1 MTTDMAPIVSVY
13 GGLIEACVQE
23 AEMQDPVWI
32 KSLLGVHI
40 AAGSTAF
47 VMAPLALLTAKG
59 GKAHRRWGK
68 VYFWSMAVVG
78 STAIVLA
85 LYRPVLFLALV
96 AVFSFYAAFAAYRV
110 LFHKNLPRGQKVT
123 WPDWVAAI
131 FTFASS
137 LALALLGVFKPVLV
151 QNLGIPSIVFGFIG
165 MWLAGKS
172 IWQFLRP
179 PKEKMF
185 WWYEHLGNMLGSY
198 IAAWTAFSVVTIGR
212 YVHGGWVIW
221 VLPTAIGAPAI
232 ALTTAYYKKKFA
244 PRNKLASTA

>member
-1 MTTDMAPIVSVY
+1 MHDPI
-13 GGLIEACVQE
+13 
-23 AEMQDPVWI
+23 WI

-47 VMAPLALLTAKG
+47 LMAPLALATAKG

-68 VYFWSMAVVG
+68 IYFWAMAVVA
-78 STAIVLA
+78 STAVVLA

-96 AVFSFYAAFAAYRV
+96 AVFSFYAAFSAYRV
-110 LFHKNLPRGQKVT
+110 LFHKNLPRGEKVT
-123 WPDWVAAI
+123 WPDWGAAI

-137 LALALLGVFKPVLV
+137 FALALLGLVKPALV
-151 QNLGIPSIVFGFIG
+151 QNLAIPSVVFGIIG

-172 IWQFLRP
+172 MWQFLRP
-179 PKEKMF
+179 PREKMF

-212 YVHGGWVIW
+212 FVHGGWLIW
-221 VLPTAIGAPAI
+221 VMPTAIGVPAI
-232 ALTTAYYKKKFA
+232 SLTTAYYKRKFA
-244 PRNKLASTA
+244 PRKKTGAASAA

>member
-1 MTTDMAPIVSVY
+1 MH
-13 GGLIEACVQE
+13 
-23 AEMQDPVWI
+23 DPTWI

-47 VMAPLALLTAKG
+47 LMAPLALATAKG
-59 GKAHRRWGK
+59 GKAHRRWGRI
-68 VYFWSMAVVG
+68 YFWSMAVVA
-78 STAIVLA
+78 STALVLS

-96 AVFSFYAAFAAYRV
+96 AVFSFYAAFSAYRV
-110 LFHKNLPRGQKVT
+110 LFHKNLPRGEKVT
-123 WPDWVAAI
+123 WPDWGAAI

-137 LALALLGVFKPVLV
+137 FVLAFLGVVKPALV
-151 QNLGIPSIVFGFIG
+151 RNLAIPSIVFGMIG

-198 IAAWTAFSVVTIGR
+198 IAAWTAFAVVTIGR
-212 YVHGGWVIW
+212 FVHGGWLIW
-221 VLPTAIGAPAI
+221 VLPTAIGLPAI
-232 ALTTAYYKKKFA
+232 SLTTAYYKRKFA
-244 PRNKLASTA
+244 PRKKIGAASTA